1 MTKRNLTALAGA
13 CLCVIGLAGCQTPH
27 HSSKD
32 EDAFSWT
39 QEPSPAPTNG
49 AVYQTGHDMT
59 LFDNPVAHHVGDIV
73 TIVLNEQTAAQ
84 KSAVTTTS
92 KQTTDTLPGSTL
104 IGKAVT
110 IKGNPILNNNIADQT
125 KFDGEGNSQQSNSLT
140 GNITVTVAKVLPNG
154 NLFVKGEKLL
164 DLNQGSEYVRL
175 SGVIRVIDLSPTNT
189 ISSSQVA
196 NAKISYAGKGALSD
210 ANQQSWLARFFNSP
224 WAPF

>member
-1 MTKRNLTALAGA
+1 MSLKLRLL
-13 CLCVIGLAGCQTPH
+13 IGLYLATVCVGGCHTPRPP
-27 HSSKD
+27 KD

-39 QEPSPAPTNG
+39 QEPMPTPTNG
-49 AVYQTGHDMT
+49 AVYQSGREFA
-59 LFDNPVAHHVGDIV
+59 LFENPVAHHVGDIV

-84 KSAVTTTS
+84 KASETTTS

-110 IKGNPILNNNIADQT
+110 INGNQILNNNIADQT
-125 KFDGEGNSQQSNSLT
+125 KFDGVGTSNQSNSLT
-140 GNITVTVAKVLPNG
+140 GNISVTVTKVLPNG
-154 NLFVKGEKLL
+154 NLYVKGEKWL

-189 ISSSQVA
+189 ISSSLVA
-196 NAKISYAGKGALSD
+196 NAKISYAAKGVLSD
-210 ANQQSWLARFFNSP
+210 ANQQSWLSRFFNSP